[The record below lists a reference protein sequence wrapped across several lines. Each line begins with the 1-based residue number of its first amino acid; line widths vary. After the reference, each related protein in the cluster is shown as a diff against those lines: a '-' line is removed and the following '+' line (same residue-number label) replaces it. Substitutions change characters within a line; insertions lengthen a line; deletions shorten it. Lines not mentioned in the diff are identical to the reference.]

1 LGKIAHRPGLHGLV
15 IWGAFNQCRTGAV
28 LLLLASGCIPMML
41 RPGREQG
48 GSDMPRVDPFGEDAT
63 FFHLPH
69 AKWVVGI
76 LSMVIAVV
84 GRESL
89 VGLILRQT
97 RSEIVSLIRD
107 EEPDATAAKQACYEN
122 N

>member
-1 LGKIAHRPGLHGLV
+1 MEPSA
-15 IWGAFNQCRTGAV
+15 
-28 LLLLASGCIPMML
+28 
-41 RPGREQG
+41 
-48 GSDMPRVDPFGEDAT
+48 EDAT
-63 FFHLPH
+63 FFSLPQ
-69 AKWVVGI
+69 AKWVVSI
-76 LSMVIAVV
+76 LGMVIAVV

-107 EEPDATAAKQACYEN
+107 EEPDATAAKWSCYEN